1 MSAFAESLA
10 RNDGRTTVVELVPWA
25 GPLQHEDGERH
36 RETARELSADPRIT
50 ALTITDNAGGHVR
63 LGPITLGKAI
73 HDMGGEAIVHIAC
86 RDRSRASL
94 ESVAFGLASE
104 GLTNVLALS
113 GDYPKEGYRGRSRG
127 VFDIDSVGL
136 TALLRDAGERGPAF
150 TIGGAINPFK
160 AIEADLVPQY
170 LKLAMKVRAGAHF
183 AITQVGYDARAW
195 SELLTWDRTQG
206 PGVPI
211 LACVY
216 VLTGGV
222 ARVFHGDGV
231 PGIRLSEAQLAWA
244 EQLATGA
251 DRGRAAFLEFAAKQ
265 VAVARG
271 MGFAGVYI
279 AGARNDT
286 EVDRILDTAGGF
298 ESDWRALLAEV
309 SFPEPGAYRLFEAGD
324 VPQLSSERPTEPTRA
339 RRVPAGYRLNRLVHD
354 AVFDPD
360 SKGFAVASAFYR
372 RLEDA
377 RLAWPAHVVEQFV
390 KYSMFHCMDC
400 GDCSL
405 PDIAYQC
412 PEGVCAKNQRNGPCG
427 GSLNGECEVPGV
439 RCVWTEAYDRLK
451 PYGEHLSMLEREP
464 VIQDN
469 ILRGTSAWANTFLGR
484 DHNAQEDRGGEA

>member
-1 MSAFAESLA
+1 MSVFADSLA

-25 GPLQHEDGERH
+25 GPLQHQDGERH

-63 LGPITLGKAI
+63 LGPLTLGKAI
-73 HDMGGEAIVHIAC
+73 HDMGGEAVVHIAC

-136 TALLRDAGERGPAF
+136 VSLLRDAGERGPSF
-150 TIGGAINPFK
+150 TIGCAINPFK
-160 AIEADLVPQY
+160 AVEADLVPQY
-170 LKLAMKVRAGAHF
+170 LKLAMKVRAGAHL
-183 AITQVGYDARAW
+183 AITQVGYDARSW
-195 SELLTWDRTQG
+195 SELLTWNRTQG
-206 PGVPI
+206 PGIPL
-211 LACVY
+211 LAGVY
-216 VLTGGV
+216 VLTRGV
-222 ARVFHGDGV
+222 ARVFHGDQV
-231 PGIRLSEAQLAWA
+231 PGIRLSDAQLAWA
-244 EQLATGA
+244 ESLAAA
-251 DRGRAAFLEFAAKQ
+251 DDKGRAAFLEFAAKQ

-271 MGFAGVYI
+271 MGFAGTYI
-279 AGARNDT
+279 AGARNDA
-286 EVDRILDTAGGF
+286 EVDRILNLAVGF
-298 ESDWRALLAEV
+298 EPDWRALLAEV
-309 SFPEPGAYRLFEAGD
+309 SFPEPSAYRLFEPGD
-324 VPQLSSERPTEPTRA
+324 LPQLSSDRPTKPTKA
-339 RRVPAGYRLNRLVHD
+339 RRVPLAYRFNRLVHD
-354 AVFDPD
+354 AVFDAD
-360 SKGFAVASAFYR
+360 STGFAVGRAFYG
-372 RLEDA
+372 RLEAA
-377 RLAWPAHVVEQFV
+377 RLGWPAHVVEQAV
-390 KYSMFHCMDC
+390 KYPLFHCQDC

-451 PYGEHLSMLEREP
+451 PYGEHLMMLEREP

-484 DHNAQEDRGGEA
+484 DHYARSKQGGEP